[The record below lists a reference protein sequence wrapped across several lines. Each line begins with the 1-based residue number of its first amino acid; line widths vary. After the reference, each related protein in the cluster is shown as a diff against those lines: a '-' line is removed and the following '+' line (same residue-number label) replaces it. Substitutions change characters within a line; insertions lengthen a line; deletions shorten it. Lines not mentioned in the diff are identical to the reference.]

1 MTTLISTPE
10 APDQRAA
17 ELRRLPEYEPDRA
30 SGLLAASPA
39 PGSAPD
45 AARAGGAHAPSPPGR
60 RPERE
65 HVGQLLQLVVEVL
78 NRRRPAA
85 QLRGKLTSAAY
96 AALCTAIADP
106 YAPRGYRLRRFRLTR
121 PAESAIEVFGTVAR
135 GERTHA
141 LVARLDLTE
150 GRWACS
156 SVTVL

>member
-10 APDQRAA
+10 APDRRAT

-30 SGLLAASPA
+30 AGLPAASA
-39 PGSAPD
+39 VLGSAPD
-45 AARAGGAHAPSPPGR
+45 PARTGYSHPPAPPGR

-65 HVGQLLQLVVEVL
+65 HVGKLLQLVVEVL

-106 YAPRGYRLRRFRLTR
+106 YAPRDYRLRRFRLSR
-121 PAESAIEVFGTVAR
+121 PAESAVEVFGTVAR

-141 LVARLDLTE
+141 LAARLDLRE
-150 GRWACS
+150 GRWTCS